1 MAQLTLT
8 EAEHGQRFTV
18 AVGDAITISLSES
31 SAAGYR
37 WTPASLDETRL
48 RLTDHSYQQASTA
61 VGGAGTAIWRLT
73 VTRPG
78 RTRIELVKARPW
90 EEDQSKN
97 ERFRVDLEV
106 VK

>member
-18 AVGDAITISLSES
+18 GVGDTITIALSES

-37 WTPASLDETRL
+37 WTPASLDETY
-48 RLTDHSYQQASTA
+48 LTLNNHGYQQTSEA
-61 VGGAGTAIWRLT
+61 VGGAGTATWQLT
-73 VTRPG
+73 AARPG
-78 RTRIELVKARPW
+78 RTRIELVKARSW
-90 EEDQSKN
+90 EEDRSKN
-97 ERFRVDLEV
+97 ERFRVDLEI